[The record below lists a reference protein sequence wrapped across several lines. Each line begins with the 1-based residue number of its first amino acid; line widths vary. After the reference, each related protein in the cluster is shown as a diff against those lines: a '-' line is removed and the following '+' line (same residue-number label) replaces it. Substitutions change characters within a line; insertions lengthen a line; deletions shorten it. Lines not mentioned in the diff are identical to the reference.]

1 VPRKRSFEDKD
12 ILIHPWEVFTISTLA
27 ERLKMSE
34 STIRNFMDEGLEYK
48 SVKSFKMFTG
58 QQVLNFL
65 NDEFVQYSEK
75 VVNKVLETT
84 GVKLK

>member
-1 VPRKRSFEDKD
+1 MPKKREFDDKN
-12 ILIHPWEVFTISTLA
+12 ILIHPWEVFTIGTLA

-34 STIRNFMDEGLEYK
+34 STIRNFMDEGLEFKAIK
-48 SVKSFKMFTG
+48 SYKMFTG

-65 NDEFVQYSEK
+65 NEETVQYSEK
-75 VVNKVLETT
+75 VVNKVLEVT